1 MDIGAFGACAR
12 TVLKTKAHA
21 HVCVVE
27 NPRACDKLMRKKFR
41 MDFSR
46 FSYELTDQQVGGG
59 QFVSL
64 QVNKTKRKAN

>member
-1 MDIGAFGACAR
+1 MDRGAFGACAR

-21 HVCVVE
+21 RVCVVE
-27 NPRACDKLMRKKFR
+27 NPRACDKLLRKKFR

-46 FSYELTDQQVGGG
+46 FSCESTVQQVGGG
-59 QFVSL
+59 RFVSL